1 MTKWVANQP
10 YNELPALPP
19 AHFAPSAQV
28 QKAVT
33 VAHIAIARVEQALA
47 LLPSPQ
53 VFVTAIP
60 IVESQASS
68 AIENIVT
75 TNDQLFAHLVD
86 HQVAST
92 DKTIQSVWAN
102 RGALKV
108 GFDKVTSRPITANLS
123 AELCG
128 ILLGHQVQIR
138 TAPGTFIGALGKV
151 TYTPPVGSELIAKKL
166 ANWESFVN
174 ADIDL
179 DPLIV
184 MAMAHYQFE
193 AIHPFYDGNGRT
205 GRVLNV
211 LMLAHKGVISAPVL
225 HLSRS
230 INRKRQAYYDSL
242 LAVTSSG
249 DWQRWVLFMLEVV
262 KESATEVL
270 AQITKIATLRA
281 DAIELISGS
290 NLKREHH
297 ERLANLIF
305 ETPYFR
311 QPDLARSFGISRPT
325 SASWAATLEKLG
337 LVVSVTSGREKY
349 YVNQAMMDVL
359 A

>member
-1 MTKWVANQP
+1 MTNWVANQP
-10 YNELPALPP
+10 YNQLPPLPP
-19 AHFAPSAQV
+19 AKFAPSAQV
-28 QKAVT
+28 QRDITA
-33 VAHIAIARVEQALA
+33 AHIAIARVEQALA

-60 IVESQASS
+60 VVEAQASS

-75 TNDQLFAHLVD
+75 TNDQLFAHLVGQ
-86 HQVAST
+86 QVAST

-108 GFDKVTSRPITANLS
+108 GFEKVTSRPITANLA

-128 ILLGHQVQIR
+128 ILLGHQVEIR
-138 TAPGTFIGALGKV
+138 NEPGTFIGSFGKA
-151 TYTPPVGSELIAKKL
+151 TYTPPVGSNLIAQKL
-166 ANWESFVN
+166 ADWELFINKDSQ
-174 ADIDL
+174 L

-205 GRVLNV
+205 GRVLNA
-211 LMLAHKGVISAPVL
+211 LLLAQKRVISAPVL
-225 HLSRS
+225 HISRS
-230 INRKRQAYYDSL
+230 INRNRQEYYDSL
-242 LAVTSSG
+242 LAVTANG
-249 DWQRWVLFMLEVV
+249 DWERWILFMLNVV
-262 KESATEVL
+262 QQSATEALSQV
-270 AQITKIATLRA
+270 TKIATLRA
-281 DAIELISGS
+281 DALGLISGS
-290 NLKREHH
+290 KLKRDVH
-297 ERLANLIF
+297 ERLADLIF

-311 QPDLARSFGISRPT
+311 QPDLAKTFNISRPT
-325 SASWAATLEKLG
+325 SSNWAETLEKLG
-337 LVVSVTSGREKY
+337 LVVSVISGRDKY

>member
-10 YNELPALPP
+10 YNQLPPLPP
-19 AHFAPSAQV
+19 AHFVPSDQV
-28 QKAVT
+28 QRAVT
-33 VAHIAIARVEQALA
+33 AAHIAIARVEQALA

-53 VFVTAIP
+53 IFVTAIP

-75 TNDQLFAHLVD
+75 TNDQLFAQLVG
-86 HQVAST
+86 QQAPFT
-92 DKTIQSVWAN
+92 DKKIQSVWAN

-108 GFDKVTSRPITANLS
+108 GFAKVTSRPITANLA

-128 ILLGHQVQIR
+128 ILLGHQVEIR
-138 TAPGTFIGALGKV
+138 NAPGTFIGALGKA
-151 TYTPPVGSELIAKKL
+151 TYTPPVGSSLIAQKL
-166 ANWESFVN
+166 ADWESFVN
-174 ADIDL
+174 SDSDL

-205 GRVLNV
+205 GRILNA
-211 LMLAHKGVISAPVL
+211 LLLAQKRVISAPVL

-230 INRKRQAYYDSL
+230 INRNRQAYYDSL
-242 LAVTSSG
+242 LAVTSIG
-249 DWQRWVLFMLEVV
+249 DWERWLVFMLDVV
-262 KESATEVL
+262 HESATEALSQV
-270 AQITKIATLRA
+270 IKIATLRA
-281 DAIELISGS
+281 DAFELIAGS
-290 NLKREHH
+290 KLKLDVH
-297 ERLANLIF
+297 ERLADLIF

-311 QPDLARSFGISRPT
+311 QPDLARTFGVSRPT
-325 SASWAATLEKLG
+325 SASWSETLEKLG
-337 LVVSVTSGREKY
+337 LVVGVTSGRDKY